1 MALETP
7 SPLHGKCQKKFPFF
21 FQEHFPQHNEI
32 LLHITT
38 KIQPCKKEYRSQLK
52 QQEHRLDV
60 DNVTTMLIDCKWN
73 WLLGD
78 RKIMKIQINII
89 CRQ

>member
-1 MALETP
+1 MVLSKKKSLWYSRPPLPYMANAN
-7 SPLHGKCQKKFPFF
+7 KKIHFF
-21 FQEHFPQHNEI
+21 REHFPQHNEI

-60 DNVTTMLIDCKWN
+60 DNVTTRLIVRGNGYWVT
-73 WLLGD
+73 GSS
-78 RKIMKIQINII
+78 
-89 CRQ
+89 